1 VATPGKPTGQTAGRG
16 PRDEQRLG
24 ATRDLRLLAS
34 LWRFV
39 RPYRGLFLLSLLL
52 LPAVSACLLVQPW
65 IVRNVIDNYIS
76 AGNTDGMGS
85 WILLFGAAVLGEF
98 TFMYWQHYTSMLVAQ
113 KALADL
119 RVELFRRVL
128 ALDSSWYD
136 HNPVGRTV
144 TRLTTDVDVIN
155 DMFAAGAITIL
166 MDVLTLLGIIA
177 IMFSLNAP
185 LALVTLSTLPVLVI
199 LIDFF
204 RRKARRNYR
213 WIRERIARINAYLQE
228 AISGIAVVQVFA
240 REKAA
245 SAEFDRLNSLHRDAA
260 HRANIYEASLFS
272 IVEALSSIS
281 LALILWYGAHLL
293 LGTPALP
300 FSGLGGSMTGASAAS
315 SAISFGTLVAFI
327 EYMNKFFIPVRDFST
342 KYAVMQSALTAT
354 ERVQE
359 MLELEPAIFSRPGA
373 VTNGTIDTAGDIGN
387 AVEFD
392 QVDFAYVEG
401 EPVLRNLSFSVRR
414 GEHVAIVGATG
425 SGKTT
430 ITRLLG
436 RFYETRVGRVLVDGV
451 DVQRWDTRALRTRV
465 GSVQQD
471 VYLFSDTI
479 YNNIAMGNPQVSRER
494 AQEAARMVNA
504 HQFIERLADGYDTM
518 VSERGS
524 NFSTGQRQLL
534 SFARA
539 LAWDPSILVLD
550 EATSSVDPA
559 TEQLIQQALAALQ
572 KGRTSIV
579 IAHRLSTVEQAD
591 RILVLHH
598 GELREQGTHA
608 ELMARGGLYARL
620 YELQYQ
626 QTG

>member
-1 VATPGKPTGQTAGRG
+1 MATPGKPTGQTAGRG
-16 PRDEQRLG
+16 PHGEQRLG

-39 RPYRGLFLLSLLL
+39 RPYRWLFLLSLLL

-85 WILLFGAAVLGEF
+85 WVLLFGVAVLGEF

-113 KALADL
+113 RALADL

-128 ALDSSWYD
+128 ALDSGWYD
-136 HNPVGRTV
+136 RNPVGRTV

-373 VTNGTIDTAGDIGN
+373 VTNGTIDAAGDIGN

-392 QVDFAYVEG
+392 QVNFAYVEG

-436 RFYETRVGRVLVDGV
+436 RFYETRVGCVLVDGV
-451 DVQRWDTRALRTRV
+451 DVQRWDTHALRERV

-479 YNNIAMGNPQVSRER
+479 YNNIAMGNPLVTRER
-494 AQEAARMVNA
+494 AQEAARLVNA
-504 HQFIERLADGYDTM
+504 HQFIERLGNGYDTM

-524 NFSTGQRQLL
+524 NFSTGQRQLM

-620 YELQYQ
+620 YQLQYQ
-626 QTG
+626 QAG